1 MGDDAT
7 LFVFKLKR
15 PTMQKPPSSTPP
27 LTYVKLI
34 LAKVSFD
41 AAIFQRELHKAVN
54 RLLPHELSNL
64 EQWCYRRFGDVY
76 GALLD
81 ECFGNPQMGLA

>member
-1 MGDDAT
+1 MPKSPNQSSAA
-7 LFVFKLKR
+7 FH
-15 PTMQKPPSSTPP
+15 PS
-27 LTYVKLI
+27 LNYAKLI

-54 RLLPHELSNL
+54 LLLPHEIKNL
-64 EQWCYRRFGDVY
+64 EQWCYRRFGDMY

-81 ECFGNPQMGLA
+81 ECFSNPRVMLT

>member
-1 MGDDAT
+1 
-7 LFVFKLKR
+7 
-15 PTMQKPPSSTPP
+15 MQKSPSQNNSSSPLP

-41 AAIFQRELHKAVN
+41 ASLFKRELNKAVVGLVPN
-54 RLLPHELSNL
+54 DLERL
-64 EQWCYRRFGDVY
+64 EQWCYRRFGDMY

-81 ECFGNPQMGLA
+81 ECFTNRQMTLI

>member
-1 MGDDAT
+1 
-7 LFVFKLKR
+7 
-15 PTMQKPPSSTPP
+15 MQKPLSAPPS

-41 AAIFQRELHKAVN
+41 AAIFQRELRKAVN
-54 RLLPHELSNL
+54 VLLPHELSNL

-81 ECFGNPQMGLA
+81 ECFRSAQLRVT

>member
-1 MGDDAT
+1 M
-7 LFVFKLKR
+7 LK
-15 PTMQKPPSSTPP
+15 PLQQPGTKSHPS
-27 LTYVKLI
+27 LNYAKLI

-54 RLLPHELSNL
+54 LLLPHEIKNL
-64 EQWCYRRFGDVY
+64 ERWCYRRFGDMY

-81 ECFGNPQMGLA
+81 ECFSNPRVMFT

>member
-1 MGDDAT
+1 
-7 LFVFKLKR
+7 
-15 PTMQKPPSSTPP
+15 MQKPSSSTPP

-41 AAIFQRELHKAVN
+41 AVIFQRELRKAVN
-54 RLLPHELSNL
+54 VLLPHELSNL
-64 EQWCYRRFGDVY
+64 EQWCYRRFGNVY

-81 ECFGNPQMGLA
+81 ECFGHPQMGLA

>member
-1 MGDDAT
+1 M
-7 LFVFKLKR
+7 LFVFKPKR

-41 AAIFQRELHKAVN
+41 AAIFQRELRKAVN
-54 RLLPHELSNL
+54 VLLPHELSNL
-64 EQWCYRRFGDVY
+64 EQWCYRRFGNVY

-81 ECFGNPQMGLA
+81 ECFGNPQMRLA

>member
-1 MGDDAT
+1 
-7 LFVFKLKR
+7 
-15 PTMQKPPSSTPP
+15 MQKPLPAAPP

-41 AAIFQRELHKAVN
+41 AAIFQRELRKAVDV
-54 RLLPHELSNL
+54 LLPHELSSL
-64 EQWCYRRFGDVY
+64 EQWCYRRFGDIY

-81 ECFGNPQMGLA
+81 ECFGNPQMRLT

>member
-1 MGDDAT
+1 MKP
-7 LFVFKLKR
+7 LP
-15 PTMQKPPSSTPP
+15 PTPS

-41 AAIFQRELHKAVN
+41 ATIFQRELHKAIN
-54 RLLPHELSNL
+54 ALLPDELSNL

-81 ECFGNPQMGLA
+81 ECFSNPRLSLT